1 MAQESLIIY
10 VAFGVWLLIC
20 AWQDIATREVS
31 NWLTLP
37 AIGITLIARL
47 DGWLFTPWWII
58 GLVSIM
64 AITLWY
70 RGQMGGAD
78 AKGWMVFGLLVTPV
92 LVGAAVGQL
101 IWCLIM
107 RWKNSELGDRT
118 IETIPGYPGYTLG
131 VWLFGC
137 YLISFKML
145 EVFIRMVGG

>member
-78 AKGWMVFGLLVTPV
+78 AKGWMVFGLLGTPV

-107 RWKNSELGDRT
+107 RWKMLT
-118 IETIPGYPGYTLG
+118 I
-131 VWLFGC
+131 
-137 YLISFKML
+137 
-145 EVFIRMVGG
+145 R